1 MTHAVEG
8 PGTTGRLRP
17 LLARAV
23 RFAPEAARSLRRAP
37 VPRTLPWLVA
47 KRYDTRIGDT
57 YGHWWVELDGVE
69 SYGWWPARR
78 PVTIFSFLFGGRGA
92 LNGAR
97 RRPPRVDP
105 HHGDPGHH
113 RFHPVLVVP
122 KSDWRA
128 RRDVRRFARSFH
140 GGWRLSLRRPG
151 ANCRSF
157 QLALFE
163 AVGLVEPTEALA
175 TRGRGCA
182 FLHPLRLLR
191 CSFRQRD
198 SPQRVGHR
206 LGGPC
211 GCPALVVPPAPAGQ
225 R

>member
-1 MTHAVEG
+1 MG
-8 PGTTGRLRP
+8 
-17 LLARAV
+17 RAV
-23 RFAPEAARSLRRAP
+23 RVAGEAARSLRRSP
-37 VPRTLPWLVA
+37 VPRALPWLVA
-47 KRYDTRIGDT
+47 KRYDARIGNT

-97 RRPPRVDP
+97 RRPPSVDP

-113 RFHPVLVVP
+113 RFHPVLVAP
-122 KSDWRA
+122 KSDWRV

-140 GGWRLSLRRPG
+140 GGWRWSFRRPS

-163 AVGLVEPTEALA
+163 AVGLVEPVEALA

-182 FLHPLRLLR
+182 FLHPFRLLR
-191 CSFRQRD
+191 CSFRQRGR
-198 SPQRVGHR
+198 PQRAAHR

-211 GCPALVVPPAPAGQ
+211 GCPALAVPAAPPG
-225 R
+225 RR